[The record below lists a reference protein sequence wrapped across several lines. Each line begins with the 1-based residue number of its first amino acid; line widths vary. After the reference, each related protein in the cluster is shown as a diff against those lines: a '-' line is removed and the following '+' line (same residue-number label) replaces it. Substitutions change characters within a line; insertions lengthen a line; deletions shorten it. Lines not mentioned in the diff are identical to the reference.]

1 LKISFLL
8 ALKHIKSDHKSGFV
22 KTASILSVFGLSIG
36 ISALLITLF
45 ILNGF
50 ERIISEKITE
60 VDGHIRIK
68 HFLSEPFNPSDYD
81 LENKLST
88 QKNNIS
94 IRPFTQNT
102 ALFRKGQI
110 AEGVIVEGVNAD
122 DFSFIDQMIIEGS
135 SNLSS
140 RGVIIGK
147 RLANTHNI
155 GINEKITIFDLSSLY
170 HNTKSFMQFNVEG
183 IFHSGMTEY
192 DKSSVFIN
200 ISNSKTLFGLDEKI
214 SGYVL
219 QLKDINNLNDIAK
232 SINSNIS
239 YPMMSMT
246 WKEKNRALYKWL
258 NVQRWPILFI
268 FSLIALVAIINIVSS
283 LSMIVIDKTKQIGLL
298 SAIGMPSS
306 EIKDIFLIKGLIIGF
321 LGTFFGSLIAISL
334 ATLQNNFK
342 IIVVPEDIY
351 FMNFIPIDI
360 NYFQILIISIS
371 TLIVSCIISYWPAMR
386 STKILPSQALK
397 YE

>member
-1 LKISFLL
+1 MKISFLL

-135 SNLSS
+135 SNLSP

-183 IFHSGMTEY
+183 IFHSGMSEY

-283 LSMIVIDKTKQIGLL
+283 LSMIVIDKTRQIGLL

>member
-360 NYFQILIISIS
+360 NYFQILIISIA

>member
-1 LKISFLL
+1 MKISFLL

-81 LENKLST
+81 LENKLYT
-88 QKNNIS
+88 QKNNVS
-94 IRPFTQNT
+94 IRQFTQNT

-192 DKSSVFIN
+192 DKSSLFIN

-360 NYFQILIISIS
+360 NYFQILIISIA
-371 TLIVSCIISYWPAMR
+371 TLIVSCIVSYWPAMR

>member
-88 QKNNIS
+88 QKNNIL

-360 NYFQILIISIS
+360 NYFQILIISIA